1 MYHELRARESAIIL
15 NHELNESRA
24 QSSRACDYTES
35 RAQSSR
41 ACDHTESRAQ
51 SSQVH
56 DYTTGLLLLL
66 ESLLF
71 LNHRCPKRKRQ
82 LLRTYQKRKVV
93 GSSPACAVGRV
104 VAQLAEK
111 KS

>member
-24 QSSRACDYTES
+24 QSSRACDY
-35 RAQSSR
+35 
-41 ACDHTESRAQ
+41 TESRAQ

>member
-24 QSSRACDYTES
+24 QSSRACAY
-35 RAQSSR
+35 
-41 ACDHTESRAQ
+41 TESRAQ